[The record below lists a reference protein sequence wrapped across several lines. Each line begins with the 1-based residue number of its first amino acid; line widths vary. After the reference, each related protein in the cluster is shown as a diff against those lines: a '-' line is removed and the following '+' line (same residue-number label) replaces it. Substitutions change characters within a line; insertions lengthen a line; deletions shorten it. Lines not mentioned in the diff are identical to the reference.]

1 MRFEYVPLPPP
12 QDINGMPVY
21 VQNEL
26 QRIARFI
33 GGLSEVHESGMY
45 LSAAGAG
52 TTMALTT
59 TPTTITAFDTVNS
72 YEEGLIGN
80 TTAGTF
86 TFLSTSR
93 FKLNFSASISDQG
106 GGSAEHHI
114 GVYLNN
120 TLIQPT
126 HSITFTGSAYTQM
139 SFMIQ
144 NTAQAGDVI
153 TLRMSTTSG
162 TDTATFASI
171 DVDVE
176 GKPIDI

>member
-33 GGLSEVHESGMY
+33 GGLSEVHESG
-45 LSAAGAG
+45 
-52 TTMALTT
+52 
-59 TPTTITAFDTVNS
+59 
-72 YEEGLIGN
+72 LIAD

-93 FKLNFSASISDQG
+93 FKLAFSASVSDQG
-106 GGSAEHHI
+106 GGSSEHHI

-162 TDTATFASI
+162 TDTAIFASI